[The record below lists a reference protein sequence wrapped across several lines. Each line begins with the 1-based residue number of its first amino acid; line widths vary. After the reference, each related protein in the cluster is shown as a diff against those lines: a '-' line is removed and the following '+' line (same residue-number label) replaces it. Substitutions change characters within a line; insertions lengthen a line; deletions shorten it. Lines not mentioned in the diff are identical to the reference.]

1 MKEAALYEYSTLV
14 DINVFDEKFRN
25 TIILSKIKGSNMI
38 KRLLLFLSPF
48 LGFPFA
54 FAHGKLPQELLEKAI
69 GGDASSQSGLGLYYL
84 QHGEK
89 NKLSFGG
96 KRQPSKT
103 IQVRV

>member
-1 MKEAALYEYSTLV
+1 
-14 DINVFDEKFRN
+14 
-25 TIILSKIKGSNMI
+25 MI

-54 FAHGKLPQELLEKAI
+54 FAHVKPPQELLEKAI
-69 GGDASSQSGLGLYYL
+69 GGDKLRHKVDSAYIIYNT
-84 QHGEK
+84 EIK

>member
-1 MKEAALYEYSTLV
+1 
-14 DINVFDEKFRN
+14 
-25 TIILSKIKGSNMI
+25 MI

-54 FAHGKLPQELLEKAI
+54 FAHVKPPQELLEKAI

-84 QHGEK
+84 QHGE
-89 NKLSFGG
+89 LSFGG